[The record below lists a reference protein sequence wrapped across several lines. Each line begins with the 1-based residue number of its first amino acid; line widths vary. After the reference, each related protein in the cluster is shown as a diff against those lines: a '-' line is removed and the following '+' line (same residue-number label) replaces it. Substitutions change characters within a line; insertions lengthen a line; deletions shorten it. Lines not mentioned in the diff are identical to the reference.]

1 MNWIIAA
8 IGVPLFAVFV
18 GVPLLIGYY
27 TLYVGKRMKKSA
39 GSKLDLTAFWF
50 NFLAFMWMWAERIEE
65 IIEAM
70 PFFKRDLSE
79 TLGVKPDD
87 GRIT

>member
-1 MNWIIAA
+1 MRALDILATT
-8 IGVPLFAVFV
+8 F
-18 GVPLLIGYY
+18 LIGLPWLIGMY
-27 TLYVGKRMKKSA
+27 TLYVGMRMKKSA

-70 PFFKRDLSE
+70 PFFKQDLSE
-79 TLGVKPDD
+79 TLGVKVDD

>member
-1 MNWIIAA
+1 MMVWFGMTVFIAIQVIVA
-8 IGVPLFAVFV
+8 FFA
-18 GVPLLIGYY
+18 LIGLF
-27 TLYVGKRMKKSA
+27 TLYVGLRFRKSA

-50 NFLAFMWMWAERIEE
+50 NWLGFMWMWAERIEE

-70 PFFKRDLSE
+70 PFFKQDLSE

>member
-1 MNWIIAA
+1 MMVWFGMTVFIAIQVIVA
-8 IGVPLFAVFV
+8 FFA
-18 GVPLLIGYY
+18 LIGLF
-27 TLYVGKRMKKSA
+27 TLYVGLRFRKSA

-50 NFLAFMWMWAERIEE
+50 NWLAFMWMWAERVVE

-70 PFFKRDLSE
+70 PFFKQDLSE